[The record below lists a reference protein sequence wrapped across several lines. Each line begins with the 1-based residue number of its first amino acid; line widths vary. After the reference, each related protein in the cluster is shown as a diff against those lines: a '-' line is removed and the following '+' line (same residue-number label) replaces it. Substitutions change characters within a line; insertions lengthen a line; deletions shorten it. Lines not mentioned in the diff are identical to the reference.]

1 MPYREWVE
9 GRCRYDGHPNTMCNN
24 RHYYL
29 DRCATRPRDHT
40 QSRDTARTRA
50 PAPDTKPCLASP
62 CKVTV
67 VRRVVRRLMEQVDVD
82 TGAATSWVEEE
93 QQQVLDLTDS
103 AVEVEGEDAAVF
115 ADPKKVDE
123 VKTTDKP
130 DAKTD
135 PENNEKNT
143 TEKIKTPGKSPM
155 KLADFIKLKTPQKL
169 KTSNAPLLATPTKGA
184 DIPTS
189 PLSPTISN
197 SPFSPTIMPT
207 SPFAVPLPT
216 GPLSPTLLTS
226 PLSKLRATKRA
237 LEEELDDPDEAT
249 EAGKNKA
256 NKKKPAALVDLTNVE
271 ETVDLT
277 ACPGEEGSREC
288 RCEDCRFVTRPHV
301 QRMVARAFPCRCHP
315 CRLHRRARWAA
326 PIGSIPPRRARR
338 ARE

>member
-1 MPYREWVE
+1 
-9 GRCRYDGHPNTMCNN
+9 
-24 RHYYL
+24 
-29 DRCATRPRDHT
+29 
-40 QSRDTARTRA
+40 
-50 PAPDTKPCLASP
+50 
-62 CKVTV
+62 
-67 VRRVVRRLMEQVDVD
+67 VDVD

-155 KLADFIKLKTPQKL
+155 KLADFIKLKTPLKL

-226 PLSKLRATKRA
+226 PLSGVMLMNPASVSKLRATKRA
-237 LEEELDDPDEAT
+237 LGEELDDPE
-249 EAGKNKA
+249 EAGKNKP
-256 NKKKPAALVDLTNVE
+256 NKKKPSALADLTNVE

-277 ACPGEEGSREC
+277 VDPGEEGSREC

-315 CRLHRRARWAA
+315 CRLHRRAR
-326 PIGSIPPRRARR
+326 ARR
-338 ARE
+338 AKE

>member
-1 MPYREWVE
+1 ME

-29 DRCATRPRDHT
+29 DRCGTRPRDRT

-67 VRRVVRRLMEQVDVD
+67 VSRVVRRLREQVDVD
-82 TGAATSWVEEE
+82 TAAATSWVEEE

-103 AVEVEGEDAAVF
+103 AVEVEGEDAVL
-115 ADPKKVDE
+115 ADPKKVE
-123 VKTTDKP
+123 EPKTTDKP
-130 DAKTD
+130 ESKTD
-135 PENNEKNT
+135 PENNKKNIT
-143 TEKIKTPGKSPM
+143 VKIKTPGKSPM

-216 GPLSPTLLTS
+216 GPLSPILLTS
-226 PLSKLRATKRA
+226 PFSKLRATKRA

-277 ACPGEEGSREC
+277 ASPEEEGSREC

-326 PIGSIPPRRARR
+326 PIGCIPPRRARR
-338 ARE
+338 AKE